1 MRLRL
6 RTGRTALFLAM
17 FAVAILVFLP
27 MRLAL
32 GWIGLDAQGFTA
44 RRASG
49 TIWSGTLTEARL
61 GDVDLGTMRAG
72 LAPLPLLGGQAR
84 VAMRSRDG
92 GDEPRLRGA
101 VSVSRNAVGL
111 DDASGLVPVGA
122 AFGGLAG
129 DRAGPVR
136 GDGALRRWRVRARG
150 RPGAGD
156 AGERWSAAA
165 ALAVGQRAVRGR
177 GAAAALGGCRRGR
190 SHVQYQAG
198 RKLPGGA
205 GVADRRSAQRG
216 RAAGGG
222 VPGDPRRVAAFRRG
236 AVLIG

>member
-122 AFGGLAG
+122 AFGVL
-129 DRAGPVR
+129 PVTALDLSEVTVR
-136 GDGALRRWRVRARG
+136 FVDGACERAEGRVRATLASGGLPLPPSLSGNARCAG
-150 RPGAGD
+150 GALLLPLAGA
-156 AGERWSAAA
+156 AGEGATFSIRQDGSY
-165 ALAVGQRAVRGR
+165 RAELV
-177 GAAAALGGCRRGR
+177 
-190 SHVQYQAG
+190 
-198 RKLPGGA
+198 LPT
-205 GVADRRSAQRG
+205 
-216 RAAGGG
+216 
-222 VPGDPRRVAAFRRG
+222 GDPRNAAGLQG
-236 AVLIG
+236 AGFLGTPAGWRLSAEGRF